1 MAMQRVKDE
10 TAIPTTAFIVEVA
23 RAEAIPILPEKG
35 RSTIGEDMPEDKT
48 DEWGM
53 WTEWLCACTVRSC
66 GEEMKEGCP
75 STQVQDTMEDRR
87 MAAYRERGPVAFG
100 ERQAGKRK

>member
-1 MAMQRVKDE
+1 MAMQRAKDE
-10 TAIPTTAFIVEVA
+10 TALPTTAFMVEAA

-53 WTEWLCACTVRSC
+53 WTEWLCVYCSEA
-66 GEEMKEGCP
+66 
-75 STQVQDTMEDRR
+75 
-87 MAAYRERGPVAFG
+87 
-100 ERQAGKRK
+100 AGKKKK

>member
-1 MAMQRVKDE
+1 MAMQRAKDE

-48 DEWGM
+48 GECGQNG
-53 WTEWLCACTVRSC
+53 CACTVRSC

-100 ERQAGKRK
+100 ERQAGKRR